1 MTPKNTFHVVPS
13 QHSWE
18 ASRAPQKGCVFLKV
32 VVVDQSCFRQ
42 SPFPSLVPLTFEI
55 LPCGLSAQSIL
66 CPCSNDWAPSLT
78 KHNKRDGCTTA
89 HWPPTSPALGPHGLL
104 FMVANLDTGIYAFL
118 SSIVSSSLRLLCR
131 LPAFHIS
138 EIIIRS
144 CHISLQYLTF
154 FFHSK
159 SGSNCQQADL
169 SSRRVSPSEGIFLSP
184 SQGSQKP

>member
-1 MTPKNTFHVVPS
+1 MTPKAFFHVVPS
-13 QHSWE
+13 PHSRE
-18 ASRAPQKGCVFLKV
+18 SSRDPQEGCTFLKV

-42 SPFPSLVPLTFEI
+42 FPSPSLVPLTFEI
-55 LPCGLSAQSIL
+55 LPGGLSAQSIL
-66 CPCSNDWAPSLT
+66 CPCSNDRAPSLT
-78 KHNKRDGCTTA
+78 KHNRRDGLTMA
-89 HWPPTSPALGPHGLL
+89 HCPPASPAPGPHGLH
-104 FMVANLDTGIYAFL
+104 FMVANLDTGIYAF
-118 SSIVSSSLRLLCR
+118 SSIVSPSLRLLCR

-169 SSRRVSPSEGIFLSP
+169 SSKRVSPSEAIFLSP